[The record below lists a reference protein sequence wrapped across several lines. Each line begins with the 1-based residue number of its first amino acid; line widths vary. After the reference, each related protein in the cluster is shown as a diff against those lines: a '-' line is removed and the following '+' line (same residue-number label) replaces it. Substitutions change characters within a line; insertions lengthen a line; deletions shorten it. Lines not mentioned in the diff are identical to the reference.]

1 MPRRHYLQNKTTGK
15 KYPVHSLRRSTC
27 LPKDEKL
34 QRKFNDHIQLS
45 ASDLPHKV
53 DLRSKMTP
61 IKHQGDTNSCA
72 ATAFAGA
79 LEYLLKKSSSMN
91 IDISRLFV
99 YYNARIKDN
108 GPNKNVKDEGSIVTG
123 ALEALKEFGRPN
135 EKAHKAAQNK
145 KIVDALQIDVDL
157 NEMKTCL
164 AQDYSFAFGLLLF
177 QSFDKGRKNGVIPTP
192 KPEEASRK
200 THDGPGEQQ
209 MQEEEDLQEEDDPQ
223 EQEEQL

>member
-79 LEYLLKKSSSMN
+79 LEYLLKKSSSTN
-91 IDISRLFV
+91 IDISRFFV

-108 GPNKNVKDEGSIVTG
+108 GLNKNVKDEGSIVTD
-123 ALEALKEFGRPN
+123 ALEALKEFGVCEESIWAYDIQEKNKRPN
-135 EKAHKAAQNK
+135 EKAYKAAQNK

-164 AQDYSFAFGLLLF
+164 AQDYPFAFGLLLF
-177 QSFDKGRKNGVIPTP
+177 QSFDKGCKNGVIPTP
-192 KPEEASRK
+192 KPEEASREI
-200 THDGPGEQQ
+200 HDGL
-209 MQEEEDLQEEDDPQ
+209 DYI
-223 EQEEQL
+223 